1 MNNNLN
7 EVEFHDLGL
16 IDFHKAWEI
25 QEIKFNEILDI
36 KSENRKRE
44 KLNQVKIP
52 TKSYLLFCQH
62 YSVFTIGKSGK
73 ISNLLINKIELDSLG
88 IKFHKINR
96 GGDITYHGPGQLV
109 CYPIFDLDNF
119 FTDIHKYLRL
129 LEEVVIRTLLE
140 YDIKSGRIE
149 GQTGVW
155 IDRNSEFARKI
166 CAFGVK
172 SSRWVTMH
180 GLALNVNNDLS
191 NFTKIIPCG
200 IKDKSVTSM
209 NIELGIE
216 ISMNNLKEKL
226 KKHFEKLFSFKLC

>member
-1 MNNNLN
+1 M
-7 EVEFHDLGL
+7 
-16 IDFHKAWEI
+16 
-25 QEIKFNEILDI
+25 
-36 KSENRKRE
+36 
-44 KLNQVKIP
+44 
-52 TKSYLLFCQH
+52 
-62 YSVFTIGKSGK
+62 
-73 ISNLLINKIELDSLG
+73 
-88 IKFHKINR
+88 
-96 GGDITYHGPGQLV
+96 V

-155 IDRNSEFARKI
+155 IDRNNEFARKI

-209 NIELGIE
+209 NKELGIE

-226 KKHFEKLFSFKLC
+226 KKHFEKLFRFKLC